1 MAKAYT
7 DEDAYSGIEESH
19 NIPFNRGTLYGGS
32 APSPTSSSV
41 LLHDSFEDIVTE
53 SQQNLSQNNIA
64 TPPQHVVLHPLM
76 SYGARFAP
84 PLPLPTFNS
93 VLTEEE
99 RVLLQH
105 AIADHCSLTQSMDNV
120 SNESVAPSITPMQ
133 SPSNGLRNFRPH
145 EIVNE
150 KVLVG
155 AIQADRTSSILC
167 STNHASST
175 LEDPPVGEPFIDG
188 FLSYKDGK
196 HRLVPV
202 ELIEKCDI
210 DHEAHQTQHVTSAS
224 KDENTIEDAKKQDF
238 LKSHNSLVRK
248 LQAHPVYSQRQYQT
262 RTKNQIIYG
271 TLENVIDDPLRRHI
285 ESKSHPHHYQS
296 SGSLQYPFARSSTGL
311 PYEEQ
316 VETEA
321 PKAFWVSFIRKLDT
335 TAQKVVNK
343 INPVKPAVK
352 FFDNFQG
359 KQKLELKKAEHHCR
373 VDYGPPGGG
382 AMRLNRWGSAPV
394 LRTVATSKNH
404 MHIGAGDAI
413 ERVDSSPDI
422 TPEQSASGCNIV
434 TTWLE

>member
-41 LLHDSFEDIVTE
+41 LLHDSFEDITAE
-53 SQQNLSQNNIA
+53 SQKNPSQNNIA

-76 SYGARFAP
+76 SCGARFAP

-105 AIADHCSLTQSMDNV
+105 AIADHCSLSQSMDNV

-145 EIVNE
+145 EIYPVQHEPRKLN
-150 KVLVG
+150 
-155 AIQADRTSSILC
+155 ARRSPC
-167 STNHASST
+167 S
-175 LEDPPVGEPFIDG
+175 EPFIDG

-238 LKSHNSLVRK
+238 LKSHSSLVRK

-262 RTKNQIIYG
+262 RTKNQIMYG

-343 INPVKPAVK
+343 INPVKPAVT

-373 VDYGPPGGG
+373 VDYGPPDG

-394 LRTVATSKNH
+394 LRTVATSKNL

-413 ERVDSSPDI
+413 VRVDSSPDI
-422 TPEQSASGCNIV
+422 TPEQSASGCDIV